1 MGKTSWINKSTGTP
15 KFTAR
20 RVRRCSLC
28 GRRRGYIRD
37 FGICRLCFRAMA
49 HRGELPGVRKASW

>member
-1 MGKTSWINKSTGTP
+1 MGKTSWIHKALMPP
-15 KFTAR
+15 KFAAR
-20 RVRRCSLC
+20 RVRRCSVC

-37 FGICRLCFRAMA
+37 FGLCRLCFRAMA